1 MTPFLKSVA
10 EDLYAKTGGDLS
22 RTVVVFPNKRAG
34 LFFNKW
40 LTTCTEKPLWSP
52 VYMTISELFRE
63 LTDLQVAD
71 PIRLV
76 CTLYDIFC
84 QETGNDKETLDNFY
98 FWGEMLVADF
108 DDLDKNMVDAD
119 QLFQNLKDLRQMMD
133 DHSYLTEEQEKALRT
148 FFQNFSI
155 DKKTE
160 LKENF
165 LNLWNSLGNIYH
177 RFRDTLMAEGMSYEG
192 MLYRTAI
199 EQADFARLPYERYV
213 FVGFNVLNRVE
224 HRLFTLLQAQK
235 RALFYWDYDLHYVNH
250 PGHEA
255 GEFIRRN
262 LRDFPNELTD
272 EALFTNLQLPKEIE
286 YIAAS
291 TENEQ
296 ARYAPQWLREHLTER
311 ENETAIVLC
320 NEGILQPVLHALP
333 EKQIKALN
341 ITMGYPLNGTPIHN
355 LMTLLTELYTDG
367 YDPRSG
373 RYLHRYV
380 SAVLKHPYVRLL
392 SPQAEPLNYALTE
405 KNRFFPL
412 PSELQVDELLTQ
424 LFPSE
429 GATTGNRLC
438 ERLLEIINRTASLFR
453 TDAPDGESTD
463 ALNEESLNDPDKEPS
478 DNKDKGLSA
487 NNSEGS
493 LYNKGEESSDNHSEE
508 SSESNGEGTLY
519 NKGEAPSEAP
529 TTTQD
534 QLSQEAIFKCHTLVS
549 RLNRLIEEGTL
560 EVNQETLTRLLKNLL
575 SAQSIPFHGEPA
587 IGLQVM
593 GVLETRNLDFR
604 HILMLS
610 VNEGKLP
617 KQEADSSFIP
627 YNLRKA
633 FGMTTVEHKNAVYA
647 YYFYRLIQRAE
658 RVTMLYNT
666 SSEGLNRGEMS
677 RFMLQHLIE
686 KHPSNHITRYRLSA
700 RQSVLHTSAIEVEA
714 DEEIIARLKR
724 RFGGTDGY
732 LSPSALNVYLDCP
745 FKFYLRYACQL
756 READEVTTDINSS
769 VFGNI
774 FHRATEII
782 YKEVLGTHGGRITRE
797 AIQALLADG
806 GIQVGEI
813 VNRAFKEIFFQIPLD
828 QRAEYDGL
836 QLLNKE
842 VITAYVR
849 QLLRRDADHAPF
861 RFVAAEYPVRQTV
874 TVKPADGTPSFDIT
888 LGGSIDRM
896 DEKGD
901 SLRIIDYKTGSR
913 IQEARDV
920 EQMFDSTDKHRP
932 YHLFQTFF
940 YASLL
945 SAQTQRCITPALFYI
960 QKAASE
966 EYSPTVK
973 VGKILVEDYAPY
985 HSEYTGKLH
994 QLLGEVFATGNRF
1007 GQTTVTHRCEFCE
1020 FAHICSR

>member
-1 MTPFLKSVA
+1 MNPFLKAVA
-10 EDLYAKTGGDLS
+10 EDLYEKTGGDLS

-34 LFFNKW
+34 LFFNQW
-40 LTTCTEKPLWSP
+40 LAGCTEKPLWSP

-71 PIRLV
+71 PIQQV
-76 CTLYDIFC
+76 CILYDIFC
-84 QETGNDKETLDNFY
+84 QETKNDKETLDNFY

-119 QLFQNLKDLRQMMD
+119 RLFQNLKDLRLMMD
-133 DHSYLTEEQEKALRT
+133 DHSYLTEEQEKALRL
-148 FFQNFSI
+148 FFKNFSI
-155 DKKTE
+155 EKKTE
-160 LKENF
+160 LKDNF
-165 LNLWNSLGNIYH
+165 LNLWNSLGSIYH
-177 RFRDTLMAEGMSYEG
+177 RFRDTLKVKGLSYEG
-192 MLYRTAI
+192 QLYRTAI
-199 EQADFARLPYERYV
+199 EEADFGDLPYERYV

-224 HRLFTLLQAQK
+224 HRLFTLLQSQRK
-235 RALFYWDYDLHYVNH
+235 ALFYWDYDLHYVNQS
-250 PGHEA
+250 GHEA

-262 LRDFPNELTD
+262 LRDFPNELSD
-272 EALFTNLQLPKEIE
+272 EALFTNLQMPKQME

-296 ARYAPQWLREHLTER
+296 ARYIPQWLKGNLTEQ

-320 NEGILQPVLHALP
+320 NEQILQPVLHALP
-333 EKQIKALN
+333 EKQVKALN

-355 LMTLLTELYTDG
+355 LLTLLTELYTSG

-373 RYLHRYV
+373 RYIHRYV
-380 SAVLKHPYVRLL
+380 SAVLKHPYVRAL
-392 SPQAEPLNYALTE
+392 SAQAEPLNLALTE

-412 PSELQVDELLTQ
+412 PSELQADDLLVQ
-424 LFPSE
+424 LFPAE
-429 GATTGNRLC
+429 GATTGIQLC
-438 ERLLEIINRTASLFR
+438 GRLLEAIRRTATLF
-453 TDAPDGESTD
+453 STTG
-463 ALNEESLNDPDKEPS
+463 NE
-478 DNKDKGLSA
+478 
-487 NNSEGS
+487 
-493 LYNKGEESSDNHSEE
+493 GEEE
-508 SSESNGEGTLY
+508 
-519 NKGEAPSEAP
+519 KPMM
-529 TTTQD
+529 TQD
-534 QLSQEAIFKCHTLVS
+534 QLSQEAVFKCHTLVS
-549 RLNRLIEEGTL
+549 RLNKLIEDGTL
-560 EVNQETLTRLLKNLL
+560 DVNQETLTRLLKNLL
-575 SAQSIPFHGEPA
+575 GAQSVPFHGEPA

-686 KHPSNHITRYRLSA
+686 KHPNTHISRYRLSA
-700 RQSVLHTSAIEVEA
+700 RQNILHTHAIEVEA
-714 DEEIIARLKR
+714 DGEIIGRLKE
-724 RFGGTDGY
+724 RFGGDKGY

-756 READEVTTDINSS
+756 RQADEVTTDINSS

-782 YKEVLGTHGGRITRE
+782 YKEVLGTHGGHIARE
-797 AIQALLADG
+797 AIQALLKDG
-806 GIQVGEI
+806 AIQVGEV

-842 VITAYVR
+842 VITAYVK

-861 RFVAAEYPVRQTV
+861 RFVAAEYPVRQAV
-874 TVKPADGTPSFDIT
+874 TIKPADGGLPFSIN

-896 DEKGD
+896 DEKEGI
-901 SLRIIDYKTGSR
+901 LRIIDYKTGSR

-920 EQMFDSTDKHRP
+920 AQLFDTTDKNRP
-932 YHLFQTFF
+932 YHIFQTFF

-945 SAQTQRCITPALFYI
+945 NGQVQKPITPALFYI

-966 EYSPTVK
+966 AYSPIVK
-973 VGKILVEDYAPY
+973 MAKSEVEDFSPY
-985 HSEYTGKLH
+985 HDEYTTMLH
-994 QLLGEVFATGNRF
+994 QLLGEIFSTNTRF
-1007 GQTTVTHRCEFCE
+1007 RQTTVGHRCEFCE
-1020 FAHICSR
+1020 FAHICNR